1 MTSKERADWRL
12 ILFSYGAW
20 VNSEVES
27 ATVQPQIELYN
38 VSRIV
43 AVSMSVVAPWLGDTN
58 LTWDRVGL
66 STLWKPHSQMEN
78 SKTHRWVQ
86 EFSWRSRMLAVVKT
100 FTPLPSLFHLAPF
113 SPLPYSPT
121 LLYLIVLW
129 RAGIYYLM
137 GFGFRFH
144 RYIKSSVTPCPYP
157 MTTCMQDSL

>member
-1 MTSKERADWRL
+1 MTSKEKADWWL

-27 ATVQPQIELYN
+27 DTVQPQIELCS

-43 AVSMSVVAPWLGDTN
+43 AVFKSVVAPWLGDTN

-78 SKTHRWVQ
+78 SKTHRRVQ
-86 EFSWRSRMLAVVKT
+86 EFSWRSRMLVVVKT
-100 FTPLPSLFHLAPF
+100 FTITFWGNPWTLTPLPFLFHLAPF
-113 SPLPYSPT
+113 SPLPYSLT

-129 RAGIYYLM
+129 RARIYYGIGLW
-137 GFGFRFH
+137 FRFH
-144 RYIKSSVTPCPYP
+144 QY
-157 MTTCMQDSL
+157 L

>member
-12 ILFSYGAW
+12 IWFSYGAW

-27 ATVQPQIELYN
+27 DTVQPQIELCS

-66 STLWKPHSQMEN
+66 SILWEPHSQMEN

-86 EFSWRSRMLAVVKT
+86 EFSWRSRVLVVVKT
-100 FTPLPSLFHLAPF
+100 FTITWTLTPLPFLFHPAPF
-113 SPLPYSPT
+113 SPLPYSLT

-137 GFGFRFH
+137 GRGFRSH
-144 RYIKSSVTPCPYP
+144 QCI
-157 MTTCMQDSL
+157 